1 MYTLCFIYVYIYIV
15 FVFVCVCVCVYIY
28 IYIVKQARI
37 FLSSLPARVKKI
49 AKPPARLLPVGQ
61 RTRSLARPPSA
72 GRGYLHT
79 WLHS

>member
-1 MYTLCFIYVYIYIV
+1 MC
-15 FVFVCVCVCVYIY
+15 VCVCVCVCV
-28 IYIVKQARI
+28 YIVKQARI

-72 GRGYLHT
+72 RRGYLHT